1 MKYKIIALIG
11 EAGSG
16 KDRALQEILKKDN
29 DYFNEIIHTT
39 TRPPREREIEG
50 KNYYFV
56 SNESFRQMLEF
67 NSLLVYSIYNQW
79 SYGISLSSLREDKV
93 NIGVLNLQELAELE
107 KNPNIELCIMYL
119 SVDDK
124 TRLLRQLNRE
134 KNPNVAE
141 VLRRF
146 EADRKEFEKAIP
158 RQRWNIFRN
167 KKWYDLITIRRYAH
181 RMARAW
187 AKVIN

>member
-16 KDRALQEILKKDN
+16 KDRTLQEILKKDN

-79 SYGISLSSLREDKV
+79 SYGIALSSLRADKV

-134 KNPNVAE
+134 KKPNVAE
-141 VLRRF
+141 VIRRF
-146 EADRKEFEKAIP
+146 EADRKEFEKVS

-167 KKWYDLITIRRYAH
+167 KRWYDLITIRRYAH